1 VFLLR
6 VSLKLSAILNAPY
19 KIKAISDMH
28 KLVYTHTKNE
38 KNSLNGSACVKVMKK
53 GEKHEL

>member
-1 VFLLR
+1 
-6 VSLKLSAILNAPY
+6 LKLSAILNAPY